1 MTNLWNRLA
10 ARRRRNAHQRYLRER
25 ARQDALNAHD
35 VQQSVRDAANG
46 SGAAQQAF
54 YGRQ

>member
-10 ARRRRNAHQRYLRER
+10 ARRR
-25 ARQDALNAHD
+25 HD